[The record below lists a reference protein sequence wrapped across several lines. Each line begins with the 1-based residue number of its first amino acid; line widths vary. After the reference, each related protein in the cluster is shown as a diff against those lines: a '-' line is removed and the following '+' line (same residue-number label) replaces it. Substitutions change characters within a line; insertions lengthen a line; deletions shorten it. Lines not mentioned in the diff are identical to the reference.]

1 MTGKSYELPEVITIL
16 GGIVTWV
23 DEDSVWHT
31 EIFERRG
38 RARCVRG
45 ARPRRRPSLHGAPGA
60 AHQPAGARLL
70 GGTGRC
76 ATDAGPLAA
85 RRRVLRMT
93 RALLA
98 SAVVMDAA
106 GWACTAQGAYG
117 LARVCFSAALPFIAA
132 WALASLF
139 D

>member
-1 MTGKSYELPEVITIL
+1 MTCS
-16 GGIVTWV
+16 
-23 DEDSVWHT
+23 
-31 EIFERRG
+31 
-38 RARCVRG
+38 
-45 ARPRRRPSLHGAPGA
+45 
-60 AHQPAGARLL
+60 
-70 GGTGRC
+70 
-76 ATDAGPLAA
+76 
-85 RRRVLRMT
+85 RMT

-106 GWACTAQGAYG
+106 GWMCAAQGAYG